1 MSTFSLMR
9 GILPAQLANA
19 VSDAINAALQAGME
33 VDEAVCTVVG
43 VASDYAKGEYG
54 PDYLD
59 QLARVVVA
67 YKERDMRK
75 REDAPK

>member
-1 MSTFSLMR
+1 MTAFSLMR

-19 VSDAINAALQAGME
+19 VSDAINAALQSGME
-33 VDEAVCTVVG
+33 VDEAACIVVG

-67 YKERDMRK
+67 YKERGLR
-75 REDAPK
+75 REPPPK